1 LKARPGAPVKSV
13 NEIVTSG
20 RYHKMLDLLEGIA
33 EGTDD
38 PFSDPAY
45 YPTYVAREEFATLTT
60 NLMASQQLAAL
71 VYPTCQVAPPRRKD
85 TDDKVWT
92 TLTFPTNTLIS
103 SQTWM
108 PALTVPAGLTD
119 DGLPVGME
127 ILARRYDE
135 PTMFQIGYGFEQV
148 ASHRVGPRS
157 TTTFL
162 NGGNEA
168 FASGR
173 RGSRETQS

>member
-1 LKARPGAPVKSV
+1 
-13 NEIVTSG
+13 
-20 RYHKMLDLLEGIA
+20 
-33 EGTDD
+33 
-38 PFSDPAY
+38 
-45 YPTYVAREEFATLTT
+45 
-60 NLMASQQLAAL
+60 
-71 VYPTCQVAPPRRKD
+71 
-85 TDDKVWT
+85 
-92 TLTFPTNTLIS
+92 
-103 SQTWM
+103 M